1 MKSLIISL
9 LHFRCRYDYIEFRD
23 GGTQDSPVMNVGYN
37 NNSRICGDQLPGSV
51 LSTGNALYVRFFTD
65 SSVTSVGF
73 KAEYKI
79 GEYIEYL
86 FIKAHLH
93 ILHMN
98 QHMHADSRTHTFLH
112 CQENQIT
119 SIYIFL
125 L

>member
-1 MKSLIISL
+1 
-9 LHFRCRYDYIEFRD
+9 
-23 GGTQDSPVMNVGYN
+23 MNVGHN

-86 FIKAHLH
+86 FIKAHMH
-93 ILHMN
+93 ILLTHEST
-98 QHMHADSRTHTFLH
+98 HAGRFTYTHTFLH